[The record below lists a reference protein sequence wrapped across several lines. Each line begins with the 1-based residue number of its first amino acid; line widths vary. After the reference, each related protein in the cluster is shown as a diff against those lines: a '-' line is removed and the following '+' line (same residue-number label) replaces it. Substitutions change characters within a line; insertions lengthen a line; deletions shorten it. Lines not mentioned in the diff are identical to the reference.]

1 VSSPNS
7 SLPAAVVNEGTAAR
21 GRSGPPI
28 LLPLAL
34 LVLGT
39 VAIELFDL
47 DRAIARLAHDPQ
59 TGWVLRK
66 HAFVTFLYDYA
77 TWPAI
82 LVACVSGVIWIISRF
97 HKPWRRTYRLAIFV
111 GLTIALG
118 PGLMV
123 NTLLK
128 GYYGRP
134 RPAEMRE
141 FGGTKEYAAV
151 WQPRFGSGSR
161 SFPSGHAAMGFFWF
175 SFALYHY
182 ERSRRRAAAFAL
194 LALLH
199 GGLMGWGRMMQGG
212 HWLSDVLWAAGFVY
226 LAAWILYRTLRLSPA
241 YSAPVPDAHD
251 PTTR

>member
-1 VSSPNS
+1 MSSPNPS
-7 SLPAAVVNEGTAAR
+7 SPVAFVNGGTTAYV
-21 GRSGPPI
+21 RSGPPI
-28 LLPLAL
+28 WLPLAL
-34 LVLGT
+34 LVLAT
-39 VAIELFDL
+39 VAIELLDL
-47 DRAIARLAHDPQ
+47 DRTIARLIHDPQ
-59 TGWVLRK
+59 TGWILRE
-66 HAFVTFLYDYA
+66 HGFVKFLYDYA

-82 LVACVSGVIWIISRF
+82 LIACVSGVIWIISRF

-118 PGLMV
+118 PGLLV

-134 RPAEMRE
+134 RPAEMIA
-141 FGGTKEYAAV
+141 FGGTKEYAAA
-151 WQPRFGSGSR
+151 WQPSFGSGSR

-175 SFALYHY
+175 SFALYYY
-182 ERSRRRAAAFAL
+182 ERNRRRAAAFAL

-199 GGLMGWGRMMQGG
+199 GGLTGWGRMLQGG

-226 LAAWILYRTLRLSPA
+226 LSAWILYRALRLSPA
-241 YSAPVPDAHD
+241 YSAPVLDDRD